1 MVEGAVQSVWS
12 SLSNIVTG
20 GIGMGGGLLDVILL
34 GVIGFGAIRGYM
46 RGGVAQIGSLLGYAA
61 GIWMGSRHA
70 SAGAAVIENYVRVPS
85 GLEMAVGFL
94 VVFAVVQLG
103 VRGTSMAVGHV
114 IEMAGLTSA
123 NRAAGGA
130 FGAFKAAL
138 VASILLTVGGEV
150 GIPDRQARAESKWYQ
165 PVQQTLP
172 ITWDILNSMIPEV
185 GQLSEVKRNLLGE
198 IERIGS
204 LSTIVERRSQISK
217 QGSEKAGV
225 SIAVGGKPLS
235 NRSRR
240 EKTRARPN
248 RKKKGQSVRVRRAGP
263 WALSGIGRQLEQ
275 AIGQVD
281 VEEWIDQMEAQR

>member
-1 MVEGAVQSVWS
+1 
-12 SLSNIVTG
+12 
-20 GIGMGGGLLDVILL
+20 
-34 GVIGFGAIRGYM
+34 
-46 RGGVAQIGSLLGYAA
+46 
-61 GIWMGSRHA
+61 
-70 SAGAAVIENYVRVPS
+70 
-85 GLEMAVGFL
+85 MAVGFL

-150 GIPDRQARAESKWYQ
+150 GIPDRQARAESKWYR

-172 ITWDILNSMIPEV
+172 ITWDILNSVIPEV

-198 IERIGS
+198 IEHIGS
-204 LSTIVERRSQISK
+204 LSTFVEPRSQISK

-225 SIAVGGKPLS
+225 SIAVGGKPFS
-235 NRSRR
+235 NKSPR

-248 RKKKGQSVRVRRAGP
+248 RKGGGQSVRVRRAGP
-263 WALSGIGRQLEQ
+263 GALS
-275 AIGQVD
+275 AIGQQLEETIGQMN
-281 VEEWIDQMEAQR
+281 VEQWIDKVKDQR